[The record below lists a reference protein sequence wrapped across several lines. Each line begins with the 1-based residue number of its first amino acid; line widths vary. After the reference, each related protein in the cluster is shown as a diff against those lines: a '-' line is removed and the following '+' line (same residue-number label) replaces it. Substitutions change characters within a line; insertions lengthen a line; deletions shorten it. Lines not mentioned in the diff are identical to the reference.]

1 MSYYGGEMA
10 AVILPQI
17 ITTITSSLF
26 GIFVSSLLGIVL
38 YVFSSLGLYT
48 MAQRRGIRHA
58 WLAWVPVANLWVLG
72 SLSDQYQYVVRGQ
85 NKSKR
90 KLLLTLKILEV
101 LLTLAILV
109 ASGYMLTR
117 LFFNLNYLT
126 EDLLFELVMG
136 PLLGILGLVVV
147 FSGLCIAL
155 AILRYMALYDVYRSL
170 DPDNSVMYLVLSILF
185 NVTEPFFLF
194 FNRHKDG
201 GMPPRKTAYEA
212 PLNQTW
218 NEPKDY
224 L

>member
-90 KLLLTLKILEV
+90 KV

-109 ASGYMLTR
+109 ASGYMLAR

-136 PLLGILGLVVV
+136 PLMGILGLMVV

-218 NEPKDY
+218 NKPKDY